1 MREDDG
7 RKLDQQTLEAIR
19 LRAVEQVARGVPAAR
34 VGAGLAALGL
44 HRRTIYTWLATERT
58 EGRQAL
64 RAKPV
69 PGRAGKLS
77 DAQLGELAGLI
88 AETDPRDHG
97 FAVALWTR
105 DVVRQLIE
113 APFGVALW
121 TRDVVRQLI
130 ESRFGVALTVAS
142 VGRTLHDLGFSA
154 QRPLYRAE
162 QADPVAVARWKEIE
176 YPTIAAAATAA
187 GGTVFFVDEAGV
199 RSDYHAGTTWAPVGQ
214 TPAVRATGARFGL
227 NLISAIS
234 AQGALRFS
242 VLADT
247 LTAAGF
253 INFLQRLLHDAQRTS
268 AGPVFCIVDNHP
280 VHRAKAVDRYVD
292 STDTALRLYRLPAY
306 SPQLNPDEW
315 VWKNVKH
322 DGVAPAAPNGPE
334 QMKSVVTSR
343 LRRLQR
349 LPQIVRG
356 FFGDPELAYIAA
368 VA

>member
-7 RKLDQQTLEAIR
+7 RKLDHQTLEALR
-19 LRAVEQVARGVPAAR
+19 LRAVEQVARGVPAAE

-44 HRRTIYTWLATERT
+44 HRRTIYTWLAKERA
-58 EGRQAL
+58 EGREAL
-64 RAKPV
+64 RARPV
-69 PGRAGKLS
+69 PGRRRKLS

-88 AETDPRDHG
+88 AKSDPRDHG

-105 DVVRQLIE
+105 EVVRQLIE
-113 APFGVALW
+113 A
-121 TRDVVRQLI
+121 
-130 ESRFGVALTVAS
+130 RFGVVLTVAS

-162 QADPVAVARWKEIE
+162 QADPVAVARWKEVE
-176 YPTIAAAATAA
+176 YPTIAAAAKAA

-199 RSDYHAGTTWAPVGQ
+199 RSDYHPGTTWAPVAQ
-214 TPAVRATGARFGL
+214 TPTVVATGARFGL
-227 NLISAIS
+227 NMISAIS
-234 AQGALRFS
+234 ARGALRFS
-242 VLADT
+242 ILTGT
-247 LTAAGF
+247 LTAVGF
-253 INFLQRLLHDAQRTS
+253 IAFLKRLLHDAEHNGS
-268 AGPVFCIVDNHP
+268 DPVFCIVDNHP
-280 VHRAKAVDRYVD
+280 AHRAKAVDRFVG
-292 STDTALRLYRLPAY
+292 STDGALRLYRLPAY

-322 DGVAPAAPNGPE
+322 DGVAPAAPKGPE
-334 QMKSVVTSR
+334 QMKAVVTAR

-356 FFGDPELAYIAA
+356 FFGDPELAYIAT

>member
-1 MREDDG
+1 MREDGG
-7 RKLDQQTLEAIR
+7 RKLDHQTLEAIR
-19 LRAVEQVARGVPAAR
+19 LRAVEQVARGVPAAQ
-34 VGAGLAALGL
+34 VGAGLAAVGL

-58 EGRQAL
+58 AGREAL
-64 RAKPV
+64 RAKLV
-69 PGRAGKLS
+69 PGRPRQLT
-77 DAQLGELAGLI
+77 DAQLSELAAVI

-97 FAVALWTR
+97 FAVGLWTR
-105 DVVRQLIE
+105 EVVRQLI
-113 APFGVALW
+113 AA
-121 TRDVVRQLI
+121 
-130 ESRFGVALTVAS
+130 RFGVDLTVAS
-142 VGRTLHDLGFSA
+142 VGRTLHDLDFSA

>member
-7 RKLDQQTLEAIR
+7 RKLDHRTLEALR
-19 LRAVEQVARGVPAAR
+19 LRAVEQVARGVPAAQ

-58 EGRQAL
+58 EGREAL
-64 RAKPV
+64 RARPV
-69 PGRAGKLS
+69 PGRPRKL
-77 DAQLGELAGLI
+77 AEEQLGELAGLI
-88 AETDPRDHG
+88 AESDPRDHG

-105 DVVRQLIE
+105 EVVRQLI
-113 APFGVALW
+113 AA
-121 TRDVVRQLI
+121 
-130 ESRFGVALTVAS
+130 RFGVQLTVAS
-142 VGRTLHDLGFSA
+142 VGRTLHNLGFSA

-162 QADPVAVARWKEIE
+162 QADPVAVARWREIE
-176 YPTIAAAATAA
+176 YPTIAAAAKAT
-187 GGTVFFVDEAGV
+187 GGTVYFVDEAGV
-199 RSDYHAGTTWAPVGQ
+199 RRDYHAGTTWAPVGR
-214 TPAVRATGARFGL
+214 TPQVAATGARFGL
-227 NLISAIS
+227 NMISAIS

-242 VLADT
+242 VLTGT

-253 INFLQRLLHDAQRTS
+253 IAFLKRLMHDAEHTGS
-268 AGPVFCIVDNHP
+268 DPVLCIVDNHP
-280 VHRAKAVDRYVD
+280 AHRAKAVDRYVD
-292 STDTALRLYRLPAY
+292 STDGALRLYRLPAY

-322 DGVAPAAPNGPE
+322 DGVAPAAPRGPE
-334 QMKSVVTSR
+334 QMKAVVTAR

-356 FFGDPELAYIAA
+356 FFGDPELAYITA